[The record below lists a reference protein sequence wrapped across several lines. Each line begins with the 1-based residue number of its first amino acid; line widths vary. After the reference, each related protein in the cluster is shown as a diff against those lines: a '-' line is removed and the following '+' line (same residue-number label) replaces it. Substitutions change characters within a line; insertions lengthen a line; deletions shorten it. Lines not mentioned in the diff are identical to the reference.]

1 MKKSVPPFNAFNDEY
16 NSIMRQLLLKMSENQ
31 RMVLKE
37 ISSVKCVNAEMKR
50 NKIEH
55 WAELRG

>member
-1 MKKSVPPFNAFNDEY
+1 MLF
-16 NSIMRQLLLKMSENQ
+16 SIMRQLLLKMLENQ